1 MKSLFKKEVLR
12 GYTGR
17 CLIVKNRVGHTFGH
31 TVGHTFWG
39 ALDVVFEK
47 LGIPFQDFF
56 CVLRYR

>member
-31 TVGHTFWG
+31 TVGRTFLG
-39 ALDVVFEK
+39 ALDIVFEK

-56 CVLRYR
+56 LRVEI

>member
-31 TVGHTFWG
+31 TVGHTFLG
-39 ALDVVFEK
+39 ALDIVFEK
-47 LGIPFQDFF
+47 LGMPFQDFF
-56 CVLRYR
+56 LRVEI